1 MDSIPDMSHD
11 SRIRPDDI
19 LSEQELESLRLAQ
32 ELYTIRAKQ
41 GAANLAQVLE
51 LGPEVRDQ
59 ILGSLATRLAY
70 LDFEQRRDIAIRFS
84 EISIILGGVGTVAE
98 TVSLSVVTG
107 PQPESG
113 LEDGDNGAAPTAEAD
128 QDSVELGKSQVAW
141 LARVYG
147 EAVAQKLAALPQD
160 RFDEFLTN
168 LTEHYLTLKI
178 ARITAEGKIQR
189 VMQLKQFMGGKDY
202 MELARELDVN
212 PRTLWGG
219 LAKMAEGIAKRTDRE
234 DLLALI
240 PRAQDI
246 EADDEQDID
255 EDLGLEE
262 TAVPLSKEQ
271 QRWVLKLVQDE
282 AVVEQVDALGPSQ
295 RNFLAERLSHH
306 LTPAMLRRFGPD
318 MTRSRVDVMVKFVEG
333 ADLAQIAAERYMSVE
348 AIRDY
353 LLHAANRLKST
364 VDHEKLVA
372 LVSEAQNFTPAEPT
386 EE

>member
-1 MDSIPDMSHD
+1 MSHD